1 MHPARNEAE
10 GIAAL
15 FRGFQAAAGRKKD
28 AVSVNNRINQRFL
41 SSHLMKRRIRGAVY
55 LLRRPSRR
63 ATSFPPCGVLPAV
76 RRPSRRAVSVPPCG
90 VCPAVRC
97 PSCRAPFVPPC
108 GVLPA
113 VRRPSRRAASVPPCD
128 VRPAVRCPSR
138 RAASVPP
145 CGVLPAV
152 RCPSCRAPSVQP
164 FASQVHF
171 PRQGAHGAGSA
182 PGIAFAARVFPP
194 GGFNKSEAGRT
205 QRKNSAA
212 GRRATRF
219 SCSGAS
225 FGLSRR
231 LTGRFHL

>member
-1 MHPARNEAE
+1 MTSRFLHPARNEAE

-55 LLRRPSRR
+55 LLRR
-63 ATSFPPCGVLPAV
+63 
-76 RRPSRRAVSVPPCG
+76 
-90 VCPAVRC
+90 
-97 PSCRAPFVPPC
+97 
-108 GVLPA
+108 
-113 VRRPSRRAASVPPCD
+113 
-128 VRPAVRCPSR
+128 PSR